1 MIKIAIF
8 SDCFVPQVN
17 GIVTSLFNLAA
28 GLADAGHSVFI
39 VAPKYAKRH
48 AEFEHPNVR
57 VLRIPSAPALFYP
70 EYRITLPF
78 DLAIYAT
85 LRDQGVDV
93 IHFEAPLTVAL
104 AGIAMARMLKVPVVG
119 TFHTYIAD
127 PQYLSHGFPTSK
139 EFQKL
144 AWDYCNFYY
153 NRCDLVT
160 TPSGFTRKE
169 LIRHG
174 CTRPISVIS
183 NGIDTSMFDNSKADA
198 FRTRHNLSGAVLLF
212 VGRMANE
219 KNIEYLLNATQPVL
233 RSFPDSKLILVGA
246 GPQFHEVHALVH
258 ALGLAK
264 SVLMLGN
271 IEHSELVRSGLF
283 GIADV
288 FVTASETENQPMAI
302 LEAQA
307 NGIPCVGLSE
317 KGIPD
322 LIKDGINGFVV
333 PNHDPAAFSRAV
345 ARILADDGLRSS
357 LRAGALREIKKH
369 SLGEVI
375 GVWERTYSKAIKE
388 NSR

>member
-1 MIKIAIF
+1 MIKVAIF

-28 GLADAGHSVFI
+28 GLADAGHSVSI

-48 AEFEHPNVR
+48 AEFEHPGVR
-57 VLRIPSAPALFYP
+57 VLRMPSAPAMFYP
-70 EYRITLPF
+70 DYRITLPF
-78 DLAIYAT
+78 DLSVFGI
-85 LRDQGVDV
+85 LKEEGVDLV
-93 IHFEAPLTVAL
+93 HFEAPLTVAL
-104 AGIAMARMLKVPVVG
+104 AGIAMAKLLKVPIVG

-139 EFQKL
+139 EFQKF

-160 TPSGFTRKE
+160 TPSEYTKRQ
-169 LIRHG
+169 LIGHG
-174 CTRPISVIS
+174 CSRPISVIS
-183 NGIDTSMFDNSKADA
+183 NGIDVSTFDNSKAEEFKA
-198 FRTRHNLSGAVLLF
+198 KHGLKGPVLLF
-212 VGRMANE
+212 VGRMASE
-219 KNIEYLLNATQPVL
+219 KNVEYLVEATEPVL
-233 RSFPDSKLILVGA
+233 KSIPSARLLLVGA
-246 GPQFHEVHALVH
+246 GPQFHELRALVH
-258 ALGLAK
+258 ALGLSK

-271 IEHSELVRSGLF
+271 IDHTQLVSSGLF
-283 GIADV
+283 GIADL

-333 PNHDPAAFSRAV
+333 PNHDPPAFAHAV
-345 ARILADDGLRSS
+345 MRILGDEELART
-357 LRAGALREIKKH
+357 LRAGTLREVKNH

-375 GVWERTYSKAIKE
+375 RLWEKTYAQLIEDKS
-388 NSR
+388 